1 MNITFAD
8 WLKERSIDVMDLTQ
22 EETDNLFK
30 DYKKEGHNL
39 DI

>member
-8 WLKERSIDVMDLTQ
+8 WLKERSIDVNDLTQ
-22 EETDNLFK
+22 EETDNLFN
-30 DYKKEGHNL
+30 DYKKEGNNL

>member
-8 WLKERSIDVMDLTQ
+8 WLKERSIDVMDLTP
-22 EETDNLFK
+22 EETDNLFN
-30 DYKKEGHNL
+30 DYKKEGNNL